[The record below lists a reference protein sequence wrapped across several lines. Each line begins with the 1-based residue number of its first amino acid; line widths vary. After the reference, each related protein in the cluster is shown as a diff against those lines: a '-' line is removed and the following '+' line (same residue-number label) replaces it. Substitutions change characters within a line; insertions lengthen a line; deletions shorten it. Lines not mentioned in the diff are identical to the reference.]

1 MARDIH
7 VLALIYLLNK
17 YNVLPSRVTSRHVTQ
32 VSTGFYCSKKEQTQ
46 NPNAVIN
53 ALKTYENSIRYKA
66 KGNKKYMVAE
76 SMEDITEGSES
87 GSARSSTSGATEPA
101 SPAADDTAAAA
112 AAKSVLPA
120 GGAGGDTVDKT
131 VLPSS
136 AKQVRV
142 RVQVLLAVPV

>member
-1 MARDIH
+1 M
-7 VLALIYLLNK
+7 
-17 YNVLPSRVTSRHVTQ
+17 LPSRVTSRRVTQ

-112 AAKSVLPA
+112 AAAKSVLPA